1 MVYLIKKNLKLLI
14 YTNVFVSLGA
24 FLLACETIFFLHLN
38 FLDHLK
44 PLVLIFFATLFL
56 YNYQRV
62 IAFKNNANHLQSDRH
77 VWIDKHQKLLIATTI
92 IAAVISLLL
101 GISIANKSYFIFGC
115 VVFFLAFFYSTPLFK
130 KNNNWYRLRDLP
142 FAKLFLV
149 GIVWSAVITI
159 FPTIKILNL
168 YNKKEIYMLFLIQFL
183 FITSI
188 TIPFDIR
195 DLAIDKHNKIKT
207 LPINLG
213 VTKSKQLAYLF
224 VLIGFVFSVVFFF
237 ENNLFWVTEL
247 VLSILCVLLIKKSL
261 PTSNDFFFTFYV
273 DGLMILKPIL
283 FFVLL
288 YIKNNF

>member
-1 MVYLIKKNLKLLI
+1 MIKKTLKFLI
-14 YTNVFVSLGA
+14 YTNVFVSVGA
-24 FLLACETIFFLHLN
+24 FLLACETIFFHHLI
-38 FLDHLK
+38 FFEHLK
-44 PLVLIFFATLFL
+44 PLGLVFFSTLFL

-62 IAFKNNANHLQSDRH
+62 IAFKNKANHLQSDRH
-77 VWIDKHQKLLIATTI
+77 IWIDKHQKLLITI
-92 IAAVISLLL
+92 TILAAVISLIV

-130 KNNNWYRLRDLP
+130 KNNTWYRLRDLP

-159 FPTIKILNL
+159 FPIIELLDLFT
-168 YNKKEIYMLFLIQFL
+168 KKEIYILFLIQFL

-195 DLAIDKHNKIKT
+195 DYAIDKHNKIKT

-213 VTKSKQLAYLF
+213 IKKSKQLAYLF
-224 VLIGFVFSVVFFF
+224 VLIGLLFSLVCFF
-237 ENNLFWVTEL
+237 ENSSFLITEL
-247 VLSILCVLLIKKSL
+247 IISVLCILLIKKSL
-261 PTSNDFFFTFYV
+261 STSNDFFFTFYV

-283 FFVLL
+283 FFVLF
-288 YIKNNF
+288 YFKNNF

>member
-1 MVYLIKKNLKLLI
+1 MVYLIKKTLKLLI

-38 FLDHLK
+38 FLEHLK
-44 PLVLIFFATLFL
+44 PLVLVFFATLFL

-62 IAFKNNANHLQSDRH
+62 IAFKNKANHLKSERH
-77 VWIDKHQKLLIATTI
+77 IWIDKHQKLLITITTL
-92 IAAVISLLL
+92 AAVISLIV
-101 GISIANKSYFIFGC
+101 GISIANKSYFVFGSI
-115 VVFFLAFFYSTPLFK
+115 VFFLAFFYSTPLFK
-130 KNNNWYRLRDLP
+130 KKNNWYRLRDLP

-159 FPTIKILNL
+159 LPIIELLDLFS
-168 YNKKEIYMLFLIQFL
+168 KKEIYILFFIQFL

-195 DLAIDKHNKIKT
+195 DYAIDKHNKIKT

-213 VTKSKQLAYLF
+213 IKKSKQLAYLF
-224 VLIGFVFSVVFFF
+224 VLIGLLFSVLFFF
-237 ENNLFWVTEL
+237 DNSSFWITEL
-247 VLSILCVLLIKKSL
+247 VISVLCILLIKKSL
-261 PTSNDFFFTFYV
+261 PTSNDFFFTFFV
-273 DGLMILKPIL
+273 DGLMILKPTL

>member
-1 MVYLIKKNLKLLI
+1 MIKKTLKLLI
-14 YTNVFVSLGA
+14 YTNIFVSLGA
-24 FLLACETIFFLHLN
+24 FLLACETIFFLNLN
-38 FLDHLK
+38 FSEYLQ
-44 PLVLIFFATLFL
+44 PLVLVFFATLFL

-62 IAFKNNANHLQSDRH
+62 IAFKNKANHLQSQRH
-77 VWIDKHQKLLIATTI
+77 IWIDNHQKLLISITI
-92 IAAVISLLL
+92 TAALISLII
-101 GISIANKSYFIFGC
+101 GISIANKFYFVFGGC
-115 VVFFLAFFYSTPLFK
+115 TFFLAFFYSTPLFK

-149 GIVWSAVITI
+149 GVVWSAVITI
-159 FPTIKILNL
+159 FPLIDFFNL
-168 YNKKEIYMLFLIQFL
+168 FSKQEIYILFLIQFL

-195 DLAIDKHNKIKT
+195 DFAIDKHNKIKT
-207 LPINLG
+207 LPINFG
-213 VTKSKQLAYLF
+213 IKKSKQTAYAF
-224 VLIGFVFSVVFFF
+224 VLIGLLFSVLFFF
-237 ENNLFWVTEL
+237 ENSSFWITEL
-247 VLSILCVLLIKKSL
+247 IISVLCILLIKKSL